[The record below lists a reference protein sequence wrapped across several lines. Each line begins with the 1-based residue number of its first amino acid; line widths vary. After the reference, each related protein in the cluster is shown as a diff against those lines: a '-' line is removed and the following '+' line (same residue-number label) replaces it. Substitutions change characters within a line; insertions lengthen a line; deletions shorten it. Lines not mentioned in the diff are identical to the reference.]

1 MVIRVLI
8 VDDSATQRRLLRMAL
23 AKDKRLCVI
32 GEAADPYEARAQIK
46 ALCPDVLTLDI
57 EMPRMNGL
65 DFLRQIM
72 RLRPMPV
79 VVLSNLTEAG
89 SDAAIEALSL
99 GAADC
104 IAKAPAAFGVGPD
117 GLANRVVAAA
127 TIRRH
132 FASPLDG
139 AQVSSQPF
147 RWNGKIVLIGA
158 STGGVEALERV
169 FSAFPA
175 NGPPTLVTQHMPQAY
190 LARFAA
196 RLDRSFQPKVR
207 LAQNG
212 MAVERG
218 HIYLAPGGD
227 THLMFDPNT
236 GAALHLRPRDDQGG
250 YCPSVERMFQSAQPI
265 AARVVAV
272 LLTGMGRDGAQAM
285 VGLRRAGADCIVQDE
300 ASSAVFG
307 MPGAAIAAGA
317 VASGLPLSEI
327 GNRIL
332 TLTGS
337 AQMNPCRYRPE
348 GARGSTGSDCGL
360 STR

>member
-8 VDDSATQRRLLRMAL
+8 VDDSATQRRLLRAAL
-23 AKDKRLCVI
+23 AKDSRLCVI
-32 GEAADPYEARAQIK
+32 GEAADPYEARARIK
-46 ALCPDVLTLDI
+46 ALNPDVLTLDI

-65 DFLRQIM
+65 DFLHQIM

-104 IAKAPAAFGVGPD
+104 IVKALGAFREGPC
-117 GLANRVVAAA
+117 GLADRLVAAA
-127 TIRRH
+127 SIRQY
-132 FASPLDG
+132 FVSPLG
-139 AQVSSQPF
+139 RARVPPQPF
-147 RWNGKIVLIGA
+147 QWNGKIVLIGA

-169 FSAFPA
+169 FSVFPA

-212 MAVERG
+212 MMVERG
-218 HIYLAPGGD
+218 HIYLAPGGG
-227 THLMFDPNT
+227 THLMLDPNT
-236 GAALHLRPRDDQGG
+236 GATLHLRPRDDQSGN
-250 YCPSVERMFQSAQPI
+250 CPAVEKMFASAQPI
-265 AARVVAV
+265 AAQVVAV

-285 VGLRRAGADCIVQDE
+285 GGLRRAGAECIVQDE
-300 ASSAVFG
+300 GSSAVFG
-307 MPGAAIAAGA
+307 MPAAAIAAGA
-317 VASGLPLSEI
+317 AERGLPLSEI
-327 GNRIL
+327 GDKIL
-332 TLTGS
+332 TLTG
-337 AQMNPCRYRPE
+337 Y
-348 GARGSTGSDCGL
+348 GK
-360 STR
+360 